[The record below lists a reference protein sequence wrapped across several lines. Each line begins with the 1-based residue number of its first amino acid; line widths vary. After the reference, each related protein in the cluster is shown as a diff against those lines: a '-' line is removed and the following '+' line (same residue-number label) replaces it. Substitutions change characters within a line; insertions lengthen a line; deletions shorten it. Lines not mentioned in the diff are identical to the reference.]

1 MRYVTN
7 GNIHAPTM
15 MLAEKAADL
24 ILGHEPLPPKMQ
36 SSTGTRVLRE
46 WLGASGAPVAG
57 GARGAP
63 GSWVLGLSG
72 SRRVRLRED
81 QAFGTWRSVERLQ

>member
-57 GARGAP
+57 GARGAS
-63 GSWVLGLSG
+63 GSRALGLSG
-72 SRRVRLRED
+72 SRAL
-81 QAFGTWRSVERLQ
+81 GG